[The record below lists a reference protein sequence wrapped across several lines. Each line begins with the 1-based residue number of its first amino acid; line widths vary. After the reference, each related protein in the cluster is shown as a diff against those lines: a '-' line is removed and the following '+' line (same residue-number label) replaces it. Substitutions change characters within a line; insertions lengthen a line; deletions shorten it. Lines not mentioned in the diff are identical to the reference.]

1 METTL
6 LIIIA
11 VLLLIAIILIIVFR
25 NKGGSEIPQLQNKVS
40 ELQSG
45 LVKLESGIKDDFR
58 TNREEN
64 ANIAKDN
71 RTELN
76 NTLKDFKTELSNT
89 LKNITEQNQQAL
101 KEINKTL
108 AEKVDALITKVQDNN
123 KANRETLVASLKDF
137 TLEQRNKFDELKQEQ
152 KDLTAK
158 TVEQL
163 EKITGK
169 VEEKLNNLNEQAK
182 SDNNLMRDAL
192 VNAFKGFQ
200 ETFDKNVKS
209 FNDLQKE
216 KFELMEAKQNDLVKG
231 TETKLDIIRATVEE
245 KLEKTL
251 SERLGQSFETVGK
264 QLIEVQ
270 KGLGEMQTLAQDVG
284 GLKKVLS
291 NVKMRG
297 GIGEVQLAMLLEQI
311 LAPDQYEANVKTKG
325 SSSELVEFAIKLPG
339 RDNND
344 KQVWLPIDAKF
355 PKDVY
360 EQLQTAYD
368 NGDITQ
374 VELAQKNLE
383 NTIKKMAKD
392 ISDKYLDPPYTTD
405 FGIMFLP
412 FEGIYAEVVRKASLL
427 EDLQR
432 NYKIILTGPTTL
444 AAILNSLQMGFK
456 TLAIQ
461 KRSSEVWQVLGA
473 VKKEFENFGGLMQK
487 AQKNIQTGLDQ
498 LDDVMGKRT
507 KAIQRKLRSVESL
520 NEAEAKLILPELTD
534 AELLDD
540 ETDN

>member
-1 METTL
+1 MDSILHIFNLVLIVLSIL
-6 LIIIA
+6 LIFK
-11 VLLLIAIILIIVFR
+11 FR
-25 NKGGSEIPQLQNKVS
+25 NKGVNEIPTLFTKVGELQNSLLKI
-40 ELQSG
+40 ENNL
-45 LVKLESGIKDDFR
+45 KEDFR
-58 TNREEN
+58 INREESSNTAKTNREELN
-64 ANIAKDN
+64 KAI
-71 RTELN
+71 TEFRNETAEAIRQLSKQNVEVLEKLN
-76 NTLKDFKTELSNT
+76 NTLEQKVTSLIEKTEKSFKEFSEANT
-89 LKNITEQNQQAL
+89 T
-101 KEINKTL
+101 
-108 AEKVDALITKVQDNN
+108 
-123 KANRETLVASLKDF
+123 
-137 TLEQRNKFDELKQEQ
+137 
-152 KDLTAK
+152 
-158 TVEQL
+158 QL
-163 EKITGK
+163 EKIEK
-169 VEEKLNNLNEQAK
+169 QVESKLQTLNEQAK
-182 SDNNLMRDAL
+182 TDNNLIREAL
-192 VNAFKGFQ
+192 VKSFKDFQ
-200 ETFDKNVKS
+200 EAFDKNVKS
-209 FNDLQKE
+209 FNEIQRE
-216 KFELMEAKQNDLVKG
+216 KFGQLETKQNELVQG
-231 TETKLDIIRATVEE
+231 TEKKLESIRVTVEE

-311 LAPDQYEANVKTKG
+311 LAPDQYEANVKTKAT
-325 SSSELVEFAIKLPG
+325 SSDLVEFAIKLPG

-344 KQVWLPIDAKF
+344 KQVWLPVDAKF

-360 EQLQTAYD
+360 EQLQTAYE
-368 NGDITQ
+368 NGDIALI
-374 VELAQKNLE
+374 ELAQRNLE

-392 ISDKYLDPPYTTD
+392 ISDKYIDPPHTTD

-432 NYKIILTGPTTL
+432 NYKIIVTGPTTL

-520 NEAEAKLILPELTD
+520 NEAEAKLILPEITD
-534 AELLDD
+534 ADLIDD
-540 ETDN
+540 ENEN

>member
-1 METTL
+1 MEIPF
-6 LIIIA
+6 LISIC
-11 VLLLIAIILIIVFR
+11 LLLVIAIILIIVFR
-25 NKGGSEIPQLQNKVS
+25 NKSGNEMPQLQSKVG
-40 ELQSG
+40 ELQTS
-45 LVKLESGIKDDFR
+45 LTTINNDLKQDFR
-58 TNREEN
+58 INREEN
-64 ANIAKDN
+64 ANMAKDN

-76 NTLKDFKTELSNT
+76 NTLKDFKTELSET
-89 LKNITEQNQQAL
+89 LKNITEQSQNAL

-108 AEKVDALITKVQDNN
+108 AEKVDLLIAKIEDNN
-123 KANRETLVASLKDF
+123 KTNREALTANLKDF
-137 TLEQRNKFDELKQEQ
+137 TLEQRSKFDELKLEQ
-152 KDLTAK
+152 KDLTNK
-158 TVEQL
+158 TMEQL

-182 SDNNLMRDAL
+182 NDNILMRESLIA
-192 VNAFKGFQ
+192 AFKGFQ
-200 ETFDKNVKS
+200 DTFDKNVNS
-209 FNDLQKE
+209 FNDLQRE
-216 KFELMEAKQNDLVKG
+216 KFGQLEIKQNELITN
-231 TETKLDIIRATVEE
+231 TETKLESIRSTVEE

-297 GIGEVQLAMLLEQI
+297 GIGEVQLSMLLEQI
-311 LAPDQYEANVKTKG
+311 LAPDQYQANVKTKT
-325 SSSELVEFAIKLPG
+325 SSNDLVEFAIKLPG
-339 RDNND
+339 RDDND
-344 KQVWLPIDAKF
+344 AQVWLPVDAKF

-368 NGDITQ
+368 IGDLALIET
-374 VELAQKNLE
+374 AQKNLE

-392 ISDKYLDPPYTTD
+392 ISDKYLDPPHTTD

-432 NYKIILTGPTTL
+432 NYKIIVTGPTTL
-444 AAILNSLQMGFK
+444 AAILNSLQMGFR

-461 KRSSEVWQVLGA
+461 KRSSEVWKVLGA
-473 VKKEFENFGGLMQK
+473 VKKEFESFGGLMLK
-487 AQKNIQTGLDQ
+487 AQNNIQTGLNQ
-498 LDDVMGKRT
+498 LDDVVGKRT
-507 KAIQRKLRSVESL
+507 KAIQRRLRSVETL
-520 NEAEAKLILPELTD
+520 DEAETKLILPEITDVDLTD
-534 AELLDD
+534 D
-540 ETDN
+540 ENDI